1 MLSTLGKSRYF
12 LNRAECDSAADSLHR
27 RFSCGNR
34 SGMLRRI
41 AALFVFIAFGAGAA
55 AQQPVAVFSQT
66 VPLDPR
72 DPAARQAGELE
83 YRGGIALRST
93 DARFGGFSGLHV
105 STDGTTLLAISD
117 RGAWLR
123 LNLRYDNGGRLIG
136 AGRAEMGALVG
147 EDGLPLAGEGRDAEA
162 LAVLPDGSMLVAFE
176 RRHRILHYPEAT
188 PPFSRPPAAFPAPE
202 GLEEAPANGG
212 LEALVHVGRGFLVA
226 IAERM
231 TAGGGALAA
240 WVGRGGVWE
249 PFGYVRKPGFR
260 VTAAGLLPAGD
271 LLVIEHRYSAAS
283 GSVVRFVRVP
293 RNAIAPRRR
302 VEGRTLAELAPPL
315 TTENFEGVS
324 IRRGERQE
332 ALIYVISDDNFNPL
346 QRTLLM
352 LFAVREDMP
361 TAPPA
366 PREQ

>member
-1 MLSTLGKSRYF
+1 MF
-12 LNRAECDSAADSLHR
+12 
-27 RFSCGNR
+27 
-34 SGMLRRI
+34 RRI
-41 AALFVFIAFGAGAA
+41 AAIVVLAAMAASAA

-72 DPAARQAGELE
+72 DPSARQAGELE

-93 DARFGGFSGLHV
+93 DARFGGFSGLHI
-105 STDGTTLLAISD
+105 SSDGATLLAISD

-123 LNLRYDNGGRLIG
+123 LGLSYDRSGRLVG
-136 AGRAEMGALVG
+136 AARAEMGALVG
-147 EDGLPLAGEGRDAEA
+147 EDGRPLTGLAADAEA
-162 LAVLPDGSMLVAFE
+162 LAVLSDGSMLVAFE
-176 RRHRILHYPEAT
+176 RRHRILHYPEAE
-188 PPFSRPPAAFPAPE
+188 PPFSKPPSLFPAPE
-202 GLEEAPANGG
+202 GLAEAPSNGG

-240 WVGRGGVWE
+240 WVGRAGVWE

-260 VTAAGLLPAGD
+260 VTAAGLLPGGD
-271 LLVIEHRYSAAS
+271 LVVLEHRYSAAS
-283 GSVVRFVRVP
+283 GSVARFVRVP

-302 VEGRTLAELAPPL
+302 VEGKALAELEPPL
-315 TTENFEGVS
+315 TTENFEGIA
-324 IRRGERQE
+324 IRRGEARE

-352 LFAVREDMP
+352 VFALKDEAP
-361 TAPPA
+361 TPAPPS
-366 PREQ
+366 EQ

>member
-1 MLSTLGKSRYF
+1 MF
-12 LNRAECDSAADSLHR
+12 
-27 RFSCGNR
+27 
-34 SGMLRRI
+34 RRI
-41 AALFVFIAFGAGAA
+41 AAIVVLAAMAASAA

-72 DPAARQAGELE
+72 DPSARQAGELE

-93 DARFGGFSGLHV
+93 DARFGGFSGLHI
-105 STDGTTLLAISD
+105 SSDGATLLAISD

-123 LNLRYDNGGRLIG
+123 LGLSYDRSGRLVG
-136 AGRAEMGALVG
+136 AARAEMGALVG
-147 EDGLPLAGEGRDAEA
+147 EDGRPLTGLAADAEA
-162 LAVLPDGSMLVAFE
+162 LAVLSDGSMLVAFE
-176 RRHRILHYPEAT
+176 RRHRILHYPEAE
-188 PPFSRPPAAFPAPE
+188 PPFSKPPSLFPAPE
-202 GLEEAPANGG
+202 GLAEAPSNGG

-240 WVGRGGVWE
+240 WVGRAGVWE

-260 VTAAGLLPAGD
+260 VTAAGLLPGGD
-271 LLVIEHRYSAAS
+271 LVVLEHRYSAAS
-283 GSVVRFVRVP
+283 GSVARFVRVP

-302 VEGRTLAELAPPL
+302 VEGKALAELEPPL
-315 TTENFEGVS
+315 TTENFEGIA
-324 IRRGERQE
+324 IRRGEARE

-352 LFAVREDMP
+352 VFALKDEAP
-361 TAPPA
+361 PPA
-366 PREQ
+366 PPSEQ

>member
-1 MLSTLGKSRYF
+1 
-12 LNRAECDSAADSLHR
+12 
-27 RFSCGNR
+27 
-34 SGMLRRI
+34 MLRRI
-41 AALFVFIAFGAGAA
+41 AASLVFLLVLGVAAA
-55 AQQPVAVFSQT
+55 AQQPVAIFSQT

-72 DPAARQAGELE
+72 DPAARRAGELE

-93 DARFGGFSGLHV
+93 DPRFGGFSGLHV
-105 STDGTTLLAISD
+105 STDGSSLVAISD

-123 LNLRYDNGGRLIG
+123 LRLGYDKTGRLV
-136 AGRAEMGALVG
+136 RAARGEMGALIG
-147 EDGLPLAGEGRDAEA
+147 EDGLPLTGDSRDAEA
-162 LAVLPDGSMLVAFE
+162 LAVMPDGSMLVAFE
-176 RRHRILHYPEAT
+176 RRHRILHYPEAS
-188 PPFSRPPAAFPAPE
+188 PPFARPPAPFPAPA
-202 GLEEAPANGG
+202 GLAEAPANGG
-212 LEALVHVGRGFLVA
+212 LEALVHVGRGYLVG
-226 IAERM
+226 IAERV

-260 VTAAGLLPAGD
+260 VTAAGLMPAGD

-283 GSVVRFVRVP
+283 GSVARFVRVP

-302 VEGRTLAELAPPL
+302 VEGRTLAEIAPPL

-324 IRRGERQE
+324 IRRGDRRE

-352 LFAVREDMP
+352 MFAAPEED
-361 TAPPA
+361 PPA
-366 PREQ
+366 PDKPPQ